1 MQPERAVATTASL
14 AHMGSVLAQT
24 MGSPPVDEICPI
36 GLNVQPIEFQVLQ
49 PILVD
54 TFVPANTDLVIND
67 DLVLHITDAPVS
79 LRTVLTETSTSVTQV
94 TSAFSGNPFE
104 GQFITITSTAGPG
117 DANDGSTTITYPPKD
132 PNGQGT
138 VIIQVPPTT
147 RASTPTDT
155 EDDVEVSGLYTTVTR
170 TVDTNGNNGPV
181 TRTYPPTDPDGLG
194 TIVIE
199 LASNPDATGGSR
211 NTEFPLSSTEAYTT
225 VTTTGGT
232 NNSPVT
238 RTHPPSDG
246 RSLGTV
252 VVEVPQVTVASS
264 GGSTTGPQFP
274 STTHYTTITTTSEGS
289 VDGTVTR
296 TYQPTDDG
304 DLGTV
309 IVQVFSVE
317 DASTTATGDNN
328 GSSATV
334 KNTQGPTDS
343 PVTNVDETTAPTSQ
357 GESIQTDSPSST
369 DVSGDGDETDSTEA
383 MTETGASANTDAN
396 TSTSSNGGTNTSTDG
411 SSGPGT
417 DMSTDTNTSVEF
429 AETESTSLQAS
440 VEGTE
445 PAESLSLPTSATTAE
460 AVQSSS
466 LPIDSES
473 TGSGVSTGLD
483 SPSLPTSAGSTEP
496 AESTEA
502 ESTSLPAS
510 TENTEPAEPTEM
522 TSIPS
527 PASTENTEPA
537 ESTEAE
543 STSLPASTE
552 NTEPTEPTEM
562 TSIPSP
568 ASTDLSEPSGSTEAP
583 SDSLEST
590 HAPAETGTSYEP
602 CPDSLY
608 GNPQCCSVNGLG
620 VVDAECDSPTETPT
634 DPDSFSQICAAT
646 GQRARCCVLPVL
658 GQALLC
664 MTPVGVAN

>member
-1 MQPERAVATTASL
+1 
-14 AHMGSVLAQT
+14 

-54 TFVPANTDLVIND
+54 TFIPANTDLVIND

-117 DANDGSTTITYPPKD
+117 DVNDGSTTITYPPKD

-147 RASTPTDT
+147 RASTPTET
-155 EDDVEVSGLYTTVTR
+155 EDYVEVAGLYTTVTR
-170 TVDTNGNNGPV
+170 TVDTNDNNGPV

-194 TIVIE
+194 TVVIE
-199 LASNPDATGGSR
+199 LDSNPDATGGSR
-211 NTEFPLSSTEAYTT
+211 NTEFPLSSAEVYTT

-232 NNSPVT
+232 NNGPVT

-246 RSLGTV
+246 GSLGTV

-264 GGSTTGPQFP
+264 GGGTTGPQFP
-274 STTHYTTITTTSEGS
+274 STTHYTTITTTLEGS

-296 TYQPTDDG
+296 IYQPTDDG

-317 DASTTATGDNN
+317 DASTTATGDN
-328 GSSATV
+328 GSSAPV

-343 PVTNVDETTAPTSQ
+343 HVTNADETTAPTSQ

-369 DVSGDGDETDSTEA
+369 DTSGDGDETDSTEA
-383 MTETGASANTDAN
+383 MAETGASANTDAN
-396 TSTSSNGGTNTSTDG
+396 ISTSSNGGTNTSTDG

-417 DMSTDTNTSVEF
+417 DMSTDTNTSVES

-445 PAESLSLPTSATTAE
+445 PAESLSLPTSATATE
-460 AVQSSS
+460 AAQSSS
-466 LPIDSES
+466 LPVDSES

-483 SPSLPTSAGSTEP
+483 SPSLPISAGS
-496 AESTEA
+496 
-502 ESTSLPAS
+502 
-510 TENTEPAEPTEM
+510 
-522 TSIPS
+522 
-527 PASTENTEPA
+527 TEPA

-568 ASTDLSEPSGSTEAP
+568 ASTDPGEPSGSTEAP
-583 SDSLEST
+583 SDSLALT
-590 HAPAETGTSYEP
+590 DAPAETGTSYEP

-634 DPDSFSQICAAT
+634 DPDSFSQICATT

-658 GQALLC
+658 GQALLYC
-664 MTPVGVAN
+664 GRILGVHPATYYYY